1 MYKVD
6 NVKFILGDCL
16 DIEPIDN
23 VGLIITDPPYYVIPK
38 GKTTTKGKDNFTW
51 DNFENKEIFLDFT
64 KKWFEKYFNML
75 NDNSFMYIFWSQKY
89 LLEGLNLF
97 KPSRTI
103 LWHYKNLVL
112 GGNGDFCYDYEP
124 IFVIKKGNP
133 KLKPGKHS
141 SILEFT
147 KPQSNFKK
155 DKLIHPTQKPLE
167 LIKHLISISD
177 FKGKVLDPF
186 GGSGTTSLA
195 STILG
200 YESVYIEKE
209 VSYYNRAT
217 YRILNYERN

>member
-51 DNFENKEIFLDFT
+51 DNFESKEVFLDFT
-64 KKWFEKYFNML
+64 KKWFEKYYNML
-75 NDNSFMYIFWSQKY
+75 DDDSFMYIFWSQKY
-89 LLEGLNLF
+89 LLEGLNIF
-97 KPSRTI
+97 KSSRTI

-112 GGNGDFCYDYEP
+112 GGNGDFAYDYEP
-124 IFVIKKGNP
+124 IFVVKKGNP
-133 KLKPGKHS
+133 KLKAGKHS

-186 GGSGTTSLA
+186 GGSGTTSLP

-209 VSYYNRAT
+209 VTYYNCAT
-217 YRILNYERN
+217 YRVLNYERN

>member
-51 DNFENKEIFLDFT
+51 DNFESKEVFLDFT
-64 KKWFEKYFNML
+64 KKWFEKYYDML
-75 NDNSFMYIFWSQKY
+75 DDNSFMYIFWSQKY
-89 LLEGLNLF
+89 LLEGLNIF

-103 LWHYKNLVL
+103 LSHYKNLVL
-112 GGNGDFCYDYEP
+112 GGNGDFAYDYEP
-124 IFVIKKGNP
+124 IFVVKKGNP
-133 KLKPGKHS
+133 KLKAGKHS

-209 VSYYNRAT
+209 VTYYNCAT
-217 YRILNYERN
+217 YRVLNYERN

>member
-1 MYKVD
+1 MYQVD

-75 NDNSFMYIFWSQKY
+75 DDNSFMYIFWSQKY

-209 VSYYNRAT
+209 VTYYNCAT
-217 YRILNYERN
+217 YRVLNYERN

>member
-23 VGLIITDPPYYVIPK
+23 VGLIITDPPYFVIPK

-51 DNFENKEIFLDFT
+51 DNFESKEVFLDFT
-64 KKWFEKYFNML
+64 KKWFEKYYDML
-75 NDNSFMYIFWSQKY
+75 DDNSFMYIFWSQKY
-89 LLEGLNLF
+89 LLEGLNIF

-112 GGNGDFCYDYEP
+112 GGNGDFAYDYEP
-124 IFVIKKGNP
+124 IFVVKKGNP
-133 KLKPGKHS
+133 KLKAGKHS

-200 YESVYIEKE
+200 CESVYIEKE
-209 VSYYNRAT
+209 VTYYNCAT
-217 YRILNYERN
+217 YRILNFERN

>member
-51 DNFENKEIFLDFT
+51 DNFESKEVFLDFT

-75 NDNSFMYIFWSQKY
+75 DDNSFMYIFWSQKY

-133 KLKPGKHS
+133 KLKAGKHS

-209 VSYYNRAT
+209 VNYYNRAT

>member
-51 DNFENKEIFLDFT
+51 DNFESKEVFLDFT

-89 LLEGLNLF
+89 LLEGLNIF

-186 GGSGTTSLA
+186 GGSGTTPLA

-209 VSYYNRAT
+209 VTYYNCAT
-217 YRILNYERN
+217 YRVLNYERN

>member
-1 MYKVD
+1 MYQVD
-6 NVKFILGDCL
+6 KIKFILGDCL
-16 DIEPIDN
+16 NIEPIDN

-51 DNFENKEIFLDFT
+51 DNFESKEVFLDFT
-64 KKWFEKYFNML
+64 KKWFEKYYDML
-75 NDNSFMYIFWSQKY
+75 NGNSFMYIFWSQKY
-89 LLEGLNLF
+89 LLEGLNIF

-112 GGNGDFCYDYEP
+112 GGNGDFAYDYEP
-124 IFVIKKGNP
+124 IFVVKKGNP

-209 VSYYNRAT
+209 ISYYNLAS
-217 YRILNYERN
+217 YRILNYERI

>member
-51 DNFENKEIFLDFT
+51 DNFESKEVFLDFT
-64 KKWFEKYFNML
+64 KKWFEKYYDML
-75 NDNSFMYIFWSQKY
+75 DDNSFMYIFWSQKY
-89 LLEGLNLF
+89 LLEGLNIF

-209 VSYYNRAT
+209 VNYYNRAT

>member
-1 MYKVD
+1 MI
-6 NVKFILGDCL
+6 KFIHSDCL
-16 DIEPIDN
+16 DVESIDN

-38 GKTTTKGKDNFTW
+38 GKTTTKGKDDFTW
-51 DNFENKEIFLDFT
+51 DNFENKEVFLDFT

-112 GGNGDFCYDYEP
+112 GGNGDFAYDYEP
-124 IFVIKKGNP
+124 IFVVKKGNP
-133 KLKPGKHS
+133 KLKAGKHS

-209 VSYYNRAT
+209 VNYYNRAT
-217 YRILNYERN
+217 YRVLNFERN

>member
-51 DNFENKEIFLDFT
+51 DNFESKEVFLDFT
-64 KKWFEKYFNML
+64 KKWFEKYYDML
-75 NDNSFMYIFWSQKY
+75 DDNSFMYIFWSQKY
-89 LLEGLNLF
+89 LLEGLNIF

-124 IFVIKKGNP
+124 IFVVKKGNP

-209 VSYYNRAT
+209 VTYYNCAT
-217 YRILNYERN
+217 YRVLNYERN

>member
-1 MYKVD
+1 MIY
-6 NVKFILGDCL
+6 I
-16 DIEPIDN
+16 
-23 VGLIITDPPYYVIPK
+23 
-38 GKTTTKGKDNFTW
+38 
-51 DNFENKEIFLDFT
+51 
-64 KKWFEKYFNML
+64 
-75 NDNSFMYIFWSQKY
+75 NDDSFMYIFWSQKY
-89 LLEGLNLF
+89 LLEGLNIF

-112 GGNGDFCYDYEP
+112 GGNGDFAYDYEP

-209 VSYYNRAT
+209 VTYYNCAT
-217 YRILNYERN
+217 YRILNYERT

>member
-16 DIEPIDN
+16 NIEPIDN

-38 GKTTTKGKDNFTW
+38 GKTTAKGKDNFTW
-51 DNFENKEIFLDFT
+51 DNFESKEVFLDFT
-64 KKWFEKYFNML
+64 KKWFEKYYDML
-75 NDNSFMYIFWSQKY
+75 NDDSFMYIFWSQKY
-89 LLEGLNLF
+89 LLEGLNIF

-112 GGNGDFCYDYEP
+112 GGNGDFAYDYEP

-209 VSYYNRAT
+209 VTYYNLAT
-217 YRILNYERN
+217 YRILNYERT

>member
-124 IFVIKKGNP
+124 IFVVKKGNP
-133 KLKPGKHS
+133 KLKAGKHS

>member
-51 DNFENKEIFLDFT
+51 DNFESKEVFLDFT
-64 KKWFEKYFNML
+64 KKWFEKYYNML
-75 NDNSFMYIFWSQKY
+75 DDDSFMYIFWSQKY
-89 LLEGLNLF
+89 LLEGLNIF

-112 GGNGDFCYDYEP
+112 GGNGDFAYDYEP
-124 IFVIKKGNP
+124 IFVVKKGNP
-133 KLKPGKHS
+133 KLKAGKHS

-217 YRILNYERN
+217 SRILNYERN

>member
-1 MYKVD
+1 
-6 NVKFILGDCL
+6 
-16 DIEPIDN
+16 
-23 VGLIITDPPYYVIPK
+23 
-38 GKTTTKGKDNFTW
+38 
-51 DNFENKEIFLDFT
+51 
-64 KKWFEKYFNML
+64 
-75 NDNSFMYIFWSQKY
+75 MYIVWGQKY
-89 LLEGLNLF
+89 LVECLNIF
-97 KPSRTI
+97 KPGRTF

-112 GGNGDFCYDYEP
+112 GGNGDFAYDYEP
-124 IFVIKKGNP
+124 IFVVKKGNP
-133 KLKPGKHS
+133 KLKAGKHS

-209 VSYYNRAT
+209 VTYYNCAI
-217 YRILNYERN
+217 YRILNYERT

>member
-51 DNFENKEIFLDFT
+51 DNFESKEVFLDFT

-75 NDNSFMYIFWSQKY
+75 DDNSFMYIFWSQKY
-89 LLEGLNLF
+89 LLEGLNIF

-112 GGNGDFCYDYEP
+112 GGNGDFAYDYEP
-124 IFVIKKGNP
+124 IFVVKKGNP
-133 KLKPGKHS
+133 KLKAGKHS

-209 VSYYNRAT
+209 VTYYNCAT
-217 YRILNYERN
+217 YRVLNYERN

>member
-1 MYKVD
+1 MI
-6 NVKFILGDCL
+6 KFIHSDCL
-16 DIEPIDN
+16 DVEKIDN
-23 VGLIITDPPYYVIPK
+23 VGLIITDPPYYVIPN
-38 GKTTTKGKDNFTW
+38 GKNTTKGKDNFTW
-51 DNFENKEIFLDFT
+51 DNFENKEVFLDFT
-64 KKWFEKYFNML
+64 KKWFEKYYDML
-75 NDNSFMYIFWSQKY
+75 DDNSFMYIFWSQKY
-89 LLEGLNLF
+89 LLEGLNIF

-112 GGNGDFCYDYEP
+112 GGNGDFAYDYEP
-124 IFVIKKGNP
+124 IFVVKKGNP
-133 KLKPGKHS
+133 KLKAGKHS

-209 VSYYNRAT
+209 VNYYNRAT
-217 YRILNYERN
+217 YRVLNYERN

>member
-6 NVKFILGDCL
+6 KVKFILGDCL
-16 DIEPIDN
+16 NIEPIDD

-51 DNFENKEIFLDFT
+51 DNFKDLDDFLCFSE
-64 KKWFEKYFNML
+64 KWFQKYYDML
-75 NDNSFMYIFWSQKY
+75 NNDSFMFIFWSQKY

-97 KPSRTI
+97 KPSRTVM
-103 LWHYKNLVL
+103 WHYKNLVL
-112 GGNGDFCYDYEP
+112 GGNGDFAYDYEP
-124 IFVIKKGNP
+124 IFVVKKGNP
-133 KLKPGKHS
+133 KLKAGKHS

-177 FKGKVLDPF
+177 FKGKILDPF

-195 STILG
+195 STILD

-209 VSYYNRAT
+209 ISYYNLAS
-217 YRILNYERN
+217 YRILNYERI

>member
-23 VGLIITDPPYYVIPK
+23 VGLIITDPPYFVIPK

-89 LLEGLNLF
+89 LLEGLNIF
-97 KPSRTI
+97 RPSRTI

-112 GGNGDFCYDYEP
+112 GGNGDFAYDYEP
-124 IFVIKKGNP
+124 IFVVKKGNP
-133 KLKPGKHS
+133 KLKAGKHS

-177 FKGKVLDPF
+177 FKGKVLDQF

-209 VSYYNRAT
+209 VTYYNCAT
-217 YRILNYERN
+217 YRILNFERN

>member
-51 DNFENKEIFLDFT
+51 DNFENKEVFLDFT

-75 NDNSFMYIFWSQKY
+75 DDNSFMYIFWSQKY

-209 VSYYNRAT
+209 VTYYNCAT